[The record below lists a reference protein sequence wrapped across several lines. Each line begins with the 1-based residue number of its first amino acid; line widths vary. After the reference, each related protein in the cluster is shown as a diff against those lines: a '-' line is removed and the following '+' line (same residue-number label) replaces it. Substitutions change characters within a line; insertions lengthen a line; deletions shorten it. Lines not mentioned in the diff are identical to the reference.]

1 MRYTMDGNQRV
12 AGIQKSHGRFHPL
25 LFLWMLAAAAVRPA
39 LAQEVDPVALVR
51 AAEEAIKG
59 KTSHAVLEMTVV
71 TPDYRRTRRLEAWW
85 EGNEKALIVTLE
97 PPREAGNRTL
107 KRGNEL
113 WMYLRETETT
123 IKIPPSMMLQS
134 WMGSDFTYD
143 DLVRESNPVR
153 DYHIRLL
160 RTDTLEGVPCY
171 VLELT
176 PKPEAAVVWGKL
188 LYWVRRPDRLP
199 ARIEYYSEQG
209 ERVRTFTF
217 HDVRR
222 MGGRRLPTRW
232 VMHNERE
239 PGRYTEI
246 RLLSI
251 EFDIPI
257 PEEIFSFRALE
268 Q

>member
-1 MRYTMDGNQRV
+1 
-12 AGIQKSHGRFHPL
+12 
-25 LFLWMLAAAAVRPA
+25 
-39 LAQEVDPVALVR
+39 
-51 AAEEAIKG
+51 
-59 KTSHAVLEMTVV
+59 MTVV

-160 RTDTLEGVPCY
+160 RTDTLNGVPCY
-171 VLELT
+171 VLELV

-188 LYWVRRPDRLP
+188 LYWVRRPDRSRPGSNTTASRASGYEPSRSTTCGAWAAAACHPLGDAQRARARPLHGDSP
-199 ARIEYYSEQG
+199 A
-209 ERVRTFTF
+209 
-217 HDVRR
+217 
-222 MGGRRLPTRW
+222 
-232 VMHNERE
+232 
-239 PGRYTEI
+239 
-246 RLLSI
+246 
-251 EFDIPI
+251 
-257 PEEIFSFRALE
+257 FR
-268 Q
+268 

>member
-1 MRYTMDGNQRV
+1 MNSKQLQR
-12 AGIQKSHGRFHPL
+12 AAISQRHGASRPW
-25 LFLWMLAAAAVRPA
+25 LFLWLLLGIGVRGPAA
-39 LAQEVDPVALVR
+39 QTVDPVALVR

-71 TPDYRRTRRLEAWW
+71 TPDYRRTRKLEAWW
-85 EGNEKALIVTLE
+85 KGNEKALIVTLA

-107 KRGNEL
+107 KRGSEL
-113 WMYLRETETT
+113 WMYLQETETT

-143 DLVRESNPVR
+143 DLVRESNLVR
-153 DYHIRLL
+153 DYHIRQVG
-160 RTDTLEGVPCY
+160 TDTLEGVPCY
-171 VLELT
+171 VLELL
-176 PKPEAAVVWGKL
+176 PKPEAPVVWGKL
-188 LYWVRRPDRLP
+188 HYWIRQTDRLP

-209 ERVRTFTF
+209 ERVRTLSF
-217 HDVRR
+217 HNVQR

-232 VMHNERE
+232 IMHNDRE

-246 RLLSI
+246 RLL
-251 EFDIPI
+251 EVAFDMPI
-257 PEEIFSFRALE
+257 PEAIFSFRALE

>member
-1 MRYTMDGNQRV
+1 MEGNQQDPDT
-12 AGIQKSHGRFHPL
+12 QKRHGQCYPW
-25 LFLWMLAAAAVRPA
+25 LFLWLLLTLRTAAAQAI
-39 LAQEVDPVALVR
+39 DPVALVR
-51 AAEEAIKG
+51 EAEEAIKG

-71 TPDYRRTRRLEAWW
+71 TPDYRRTRKLEAWW
-85 EGNEKALIVTLE
+85 AGNEKALIVTLE

-143 DLVRESNPVR
+143 DLVRASNPVR

-176 PKPEAAVVWGKL
+176 PKPEATVVWSKL
-188 LYWVRRPDRLP
+188 HYWVRRPDRLP
-199 ARIEYYSEQG
+199 ARIEYYSERG

-232 VMHNERE
+232 VMHNDRE
-239 PGRYTEI
+239 PGRSTEI

-251 EFDIPI
+251 EFDRPI